1 MDYWILTTINFQE
14 DYLIYPDMAAY
25 HSIAVT
31 LGQSGLVKELL
42 NIVECM
48 RQKPYKKIRNMR
60 RKNWDR
66 SVEPDVVIFNAVCE
80 LQLIYVLANY
90 LKYSFKSL
98 HIRLIPS
105 LCFQLIV
112 RCSMLVCHPSSG
124 KGYLGCWGRWGIM
137 V

>member
-1 MDYWILTTINFQE
+1 
-14 DYLIYPDMAAY
+14 MAAY

-80 LQLIYVLANY
+80 LQFI
-90 LKYSFKSL
+90 
-98 HIRLIPS
+98 
-105 LCFQLIV
+105 
-112 RCSMLVCHPSSG
+112 
-124 KGYLGCWGRWGIM
+124 
-137 V
+137 